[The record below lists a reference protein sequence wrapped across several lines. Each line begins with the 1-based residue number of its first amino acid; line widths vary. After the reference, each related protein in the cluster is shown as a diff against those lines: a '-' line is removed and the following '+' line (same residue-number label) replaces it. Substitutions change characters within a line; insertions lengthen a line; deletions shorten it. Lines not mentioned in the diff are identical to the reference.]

1 MDPKDDSQRA
11 IREMVEEIGR
21 AADAAVRL
29 VRQGVDDAQRRMG
42 PRGPRRPRGG
52 PVEAAEAIR
61 ALGRLRD
68 EGLITEEEFQAK
80 KRDLLER
87 M

>member
-1 MDPKDDSQRA
+1 MESQDPQRA

-21 AADAAVRL
+21 AADAAMRM
-29 VRQGVDDAQRRMG
+29 VRQGVDDAQRRGG
-42 PRGPRRPRGG
+42 PRGPRRGRVG
-52 PVEAAEAIR
+52 PVEVAEAIR
-61 ALGRLRD
+61 ELGRLRD
-68 EGLITEEEFQAK
+68 EGLVSEDEFQAK